1 MSDISSNLRSFFTDK
16 VRTYNSIY
24 IVNGFLEKLFSLKAI
39 PPQLRSPWNGG
50 FPASAVPT
58 NSLIKKRVEM
68 LQCTHNRILAKSI
81 VFHPLLAKNSIR
93 LTQKKPTSPP

>member
-39 PPQLRSPWNGG
+39 SPQPRTPWNGG
-50 FPASAVPT
+50 FRPHPRPTPTAQPMERRLPASAPRPT
-58 NSLIKKRVEM
+58 
-68 LQCTHNRILAKSI
+68 
-81 VFHPLLAKNSIR
+81 
-93 LTQKKPTSPP
+93 PTA